1 MTARPS
7 LVCGYRTLV
16 LCVRVRLILMSGRWN
31 RCGGAILTMRAYRNF
46 TVRGDDNDRRDF

>member
-1 MTARPS
+1 MAARPS

-16 LCVRVRLILMSGRWN
+16 LCVCVRLILMSGRWN